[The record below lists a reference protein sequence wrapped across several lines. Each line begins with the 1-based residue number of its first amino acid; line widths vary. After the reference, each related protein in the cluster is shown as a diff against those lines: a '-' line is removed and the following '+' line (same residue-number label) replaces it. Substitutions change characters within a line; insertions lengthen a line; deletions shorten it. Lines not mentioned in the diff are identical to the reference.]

1 MARGTALLG
10 ASAALAAGYLLARR
24 LHPNY
29 SLNKLLNGNL
39 RLFGGSD
46 RLLLRTL
53 ASSSDRRYLL
63 QHWPRPGTKDA
74 AKRDLVAAAA
84 GAQGD
89 APGSLEPLRQAV
101 LTAPVA
107 ERRPHR
113 LVAHGDVRVDDYYWL
128 RDDDRSDPRVLAHLQ
143 AETEYTK
150 AMLADTEA
158 LQEALTAEMRG
169 RIQEADEGVPTRYGQ
184 YQYYSRTLEGQQYSV
199 HCRRRLG
206 PGAGARPSETDALDP
221 SQPEEVLLDENA
233 EARAHAF
240 YMVGGFEVSPNH
252 ELLAYAVD
260 TVGGEKFT
268 LHVKDLK
275 TGREL
280 LTEPVQDT
288 AGNFVWANDNAT
300 LFYVTKDALD
310 RPYKVWRH
318 RVGTPAALDACVF
331 HEADEAFYVG
341 VGRTRDDRHLLISA
355 GSAVTSDVRML
366 PADDPTADWRAVLPR
381 AHETEY
387 SVTTRGGALFVTLR
401 DAARPNSE
409 VLVAPLADPAALAVL
424 VPHRDDVKLEGIS
437 LSAGHLVSFERREGL
452 QQAVVYRLPEGLAPP
467 TAETLG
473 AGEPVTL
480 DEPAYEL
487 GPGSQGDFDSP
498 LLRLVYSSLKTPA
511 TTMDVNLKTGARA
524 IKKVQPVLGGFDPAR
539 YTTERL
545 WAAAP
550 DGVRVPISLVYRADL
565 ARRDGSDPFLLD
577 GYGAYEVCN
586 DPDFRS
592 TRLSLLDR
600 GVGFAIAHVRG
611 GGEMGRRW
619 YEAGKYLAK
628 RNTFGDF
635 IACAEHLVSAGYT
648 RADRLCIEGRSAGG
662 LTMGAVLN
670 ARPDLFHAAIL
681 GVPFVD
687 CLTTMLDASI
697 PLTVIEREEW
707 GDPREP
713 AYYDYMKSY
722 SPADNV
728 AAADY
733 PHILVTAGL
742 HDPRVG
748 YWEPAKFVAALRAAR
763 TNPRKLLLFKCD
775 MGAGHFSQSGRFD
788 RLRERA
794 VEIAFL
800 LKACGLLDARI

>member
-1 MARGTALLG
+1 M
-10 ASAALAAGYLLARR
+10 
-24 LHPNY
+24 
-29 SLNKLLNGNL
+29 
-39 RLFGGSD
+39 
-46 RLLLRTL
+46 
-53 ASSSDRRYLL
+53 
-63 QHWPRPGTKDA
+63 
-74 AKRDLVAAAA
+74 
-84 GAQGD
+84 
-89 APGSLEPLRQAV
+89 
-101 LTAPVA
+101 
-107 ERRPHR
+107 
-113 LVAHGDVRVDDYYWL
+113 
-128 RDDDRSDPRVLAHLQ
+128 
-143 AETEYTK
+143 
-150 AMLADTEA
+150 
-158 LQEALTAEMRG
+158 
-169 RIQEADEGVPTRYGQ
+169 
-184 YQYYSRTLEGQQYSV
+184 
-199 HCRRRLG
+199 
-206 PGAGARPSETDALDP
+206 
-221 SQPEEVLLDENA
+221 
-233 EARAHAF
+233 
-240 YMVGGFEVSPNH
+240 
-252 ELLAYAVD
+252 
-260 TVGGEKFT
+260 
-268 LHVKDLK
+268 
-275 TGREL
+275 
-280 LTEPVQDT
+280 
-288 AGNFVWANDNAT
+288 
-300 LFYVTKDALD
+300 
-310 RPYKVWRH
+310 
-318 RVGTPAALDACVF
+318 
-331 HEADEAFYVG
+331 
-341 VGRTRDDRHLLISA
+341 
-355 GSAVTSDVRML
+355 
-366 PADDPTADWRAVLPR
+366 
-381 AHETEY
+381 
-387 SVTTRGGALFVTLR
+387 
-401 DAARPNSE
+401 
-409 VLVAPLADPAALAVL
+409 
-424 VPHRDDVKLEGIS
+424 
-437 LSAGHLVSFERREGL
+437 
-452 QQAVVYRLPEGLAPP
+452 
-467 TAETLG
+467 
-473 AGEPVTL
+473 TL

-511 TTMDVNLKTGARA
+511 TTMDVNLETGARWVGDMWFCQGADATGCPAATVRPRSFVLRTPGADLCMRRLPSMFHLAAEVTPRCRHALHFTSWLKPHPHHPPHRPITSPPPPDCRRA

-722 SPADNV
+722 SPVDNV

-748 YWEPAKFVAALRAAR
+748 YWEPAKFVAAVRAAR